1 MAENPKTRGRHV
13 VILAHPDPD
22 SFNAAIARAYCAAVH
37 ECGQDATIR
46 DLYAMGFD
54 PLLKNEER
62 PDRRSMEVSADV
74 RAELDALSDADV
86 IVLVYPIWFGMP
98 PAILTGYIDRVV
110 GSGVT
115 PLQVQH
121 RQAQGPLTGGHMVSI
136 TTSGA
141 PGEWLHKQGQIKSLR
156 ELATLY
162 LFRAFAM
169 HSADYLHIGDIV
181 QNVAEDVI
189 DKHLAEVREKARK
202 ICERIAVER
211 YGALPPMSIYD
222 GS

>member
-1 MAENPKTRGRHV
+1 MADIPKARGRHV
-13 VILAHPDPD
+13 VILAHPDTD
-22 SFNAAIARAYCAAVH
+22 SFNAAVARAYCEAIH

-62 PDRRSMEVSADV
+62 PDRGAIEMASDV
-74 RAELDALSDADV
+74 RAELEALSGADV
-86 IVLVYPIWFGMP
+86 VALVYPIWFGMP
-98 PAILTGYIDRVV
+98 PAILKGYVDRVV

-121 RQAQGPLTGGHMVSI
+121 HQAQGPLTAGHMVSI

-141 PGEWLHKQGQIKSLR
+141 PGEWLHEQGQMQSLR

-169 HSADYLHIGDIV
+169 HSADYLHIGGIV
-181 QNVAEDVI
+181 PDLPQAIIDGHLED
-189 DKHLAEVREKARK
+189 VREKARA
-202 ICERIAVER
+202 ICQRIAIER
-211 YGALPPMSIYD
+211 YGAAPPISTYD